1 MQLAVLGPRAGLPTA
16 THTESRGGV
25 AGPERFAIT
34 SSRWAEIVTQARQTT
49 TMACKKGR
57 RPKWFPLGL
66 VSLVAYVVSIGICA
80 KLFMSNDDLIS
91 D

>member
-1 MQLAVLGPRAGLPTA
+1 
-16 THTESRGGV
+16 
-25 AGPERFAIT
+25 
-34 SSRWAEIVTQARQTT
+34 
-49 TMACKKGR
+49 MACKKGR